1 MTDATDRTGAEL
13 PPARRVLAV
22 CAHPDDESFG
32 LGGIISAY
40 FAAEPRSTNMALNSL
55 TRGEAS
61 MLGADRSELAEART
75 RELHAAARQL
85 GIASVEIGDHP
96 DGRLTTVALGELAVS
111 IRPLASGVDLVL
123 VFDEGGITGHPDH
136 IQATPAAL
144 NVAAELDLLV
154 LAWALSDA
162 VATALNDEFRAG
174 FVGRPS
180 HDIDLTT
187 PVDRERQHVA
197 MLCHSTQFTDNPVPD
212 RRLALTGPDEA
223 LRWLRQ

>member
-1 MTDATDRTGAEL
+1 MW
-13 PPARRVLAV
+13 
-22 CAHPDDESFG
+22 
-32 LGGIISAY
+32 
-40 FAAEPRSTNMALNSL
+40 
-55 TRGEAS
+55 
-61 MLGADRSELAEART
+61 
-75 RELHAAARQL
+75 
-85 GIASVEIGDHP
+85 
-96 DGRLTTVALGELAVS
+96 
-111 IRPLASGVDLVL
+111 

-144 NVAAELDLLV
+144 NVAAELDLPV

>member
-1 MTDATDRTGAEL
+1 
-13 PPARRVLAV
+13 
-22 CAHPDDESFG
+22 
-32 LGGIISAY
+32 
-40 FAAEPRSTNMALNSL
+40 MALNSL

-61 MLGADRSELAEART
+61 MLGADRSELAEARI

-85 GIASVEIGDHP
+85 GIASVEIGNHP
-96 DGRLTTVALGELAVS
+96 DGRLTTVALEELVVS

-123 VFDEGGITGHPDH
+123 VFDEGGITVHPDH
-136 IQATPAAL
+136 IQAAAAAL
-144 NVAAELDLLV
+144 NVAAELDLPV

-197 MLCHSTQFTDNPVPD
+197 MLCHSTQLTDNPVPD